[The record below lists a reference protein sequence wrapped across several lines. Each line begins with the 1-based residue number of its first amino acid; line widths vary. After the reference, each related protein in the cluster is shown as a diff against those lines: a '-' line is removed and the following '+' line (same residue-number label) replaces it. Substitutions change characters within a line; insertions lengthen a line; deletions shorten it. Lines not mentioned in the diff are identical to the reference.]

1 MGFLRFHYLQRNLI
15 LEVLE
20 VLDIVLIPSLF
31 ITAVIVSYILVTPE
45 GFHLNK
51 EILYVMGIVTYLVFL
66 GLFMIPAKRLQLVK
80 VKSKKA

>member
-1 MGFLRFHYLQRNLI
+1 
-15 LEVLE
+15 VLE

-31 ITAVIVSYILVTPE
+31 ITAVIVSYILVAPE
-45 GFHLNK
+45 GFQLNK
-51 EILYVMGIVTYLVFL
+51 EISYVMGIVTYLVFL